1 VTQPTYK
8 KIIERYPILTNCD
21 GYNQWIHESMIIIAY
36 LAGHADA
43 EAENIERET
52 AKYLAAYRAA
62 QGS

>member
-1 VTQPTYK
+1 MAQPTYRQ
-8 KIIERYPILTNCD
+8 IIDRYPILSNCD
-21 GYNQWIHESMIIIAY
+21 GYSVWIHESMIIIAY